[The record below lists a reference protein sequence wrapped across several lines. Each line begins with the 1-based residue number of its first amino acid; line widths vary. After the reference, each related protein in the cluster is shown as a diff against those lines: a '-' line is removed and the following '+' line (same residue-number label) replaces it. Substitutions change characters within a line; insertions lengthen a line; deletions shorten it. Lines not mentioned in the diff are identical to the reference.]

1 MSVSAVIVAAGNSKR
16 MDDGIDKLA
25 VELSGKPLLAWTIS
39 RFESTE
45 IIDEI
50 IVVTREDE
58 IEKVKELTLSEGFRK
73 VSSIVKGGAFRQ
85 QSTQNGLN
93 ATSNDSTVV
102 LVHDGARPLIR
113 TSDIRRIAESAEEN
127 GAVLLAVPSKESV
140 KEVQDGR
147 VTKTLP
153 RESIWLS
160 QTPQGFKK
168 ELLQKALSA
177 AEKEGY
183 VGTDEASLVERIGEE
198 VAVVEGHSSNIKV
211 TVSSDI
217 GIVRSLLEGE
227 EESVESRNRL

>member
-25 VELSGKPLLAWTIS
+25 VELNGKPLLAWTIS

-58 IEKVKELTLSEGFRK
+58 VEKVTEMTKSEGFRK
-73 VSSIVKGGAFRQ
+73 VSSIIKGGAFRQ

-102 LVHDGARPLIR
+102 LVHDGARPLVR
-113 TSDIRRIAESAEEN
+113 TSDIKRIAESAEEN
-127 GAVLLAVPSKESV
+127 GAALLALPSKESV
-140 KEVQDGR
+140 KEVQEGR

-153 RESIWLS
+153 RESIWLA
-160 QTPQGFKK
+160 QTPQGFRK
-168 ELLQKALSA
+168 ELLQEALSS

-183 VGTDEASLVERIGEE
+183 IGTDEASLVERIGEE
-198 VAVVEGHSSNIKV
+198 VAVIEGHSSNIKV

-217 GIVRSLLEGE
+217 EVVRSLLEGE
-227 EESVESRNRL
+227 EESV

>member
-25 VELSGKPLLAWTIS
+25 VELNGKPLLAWTIS

-73 VSSIVKGGAFRQ
+73 VSSIIEGGAFRQ

-93 ATSNDSTVV
+93 ATSDDSTVV

-113 TSDIRRIAESAEEN
+113 TSDIERIAESAEEN
-127 GAVLLAVPSKESV
+127 GAALLALPSKESV
-140 KEVQDGR
+140 KEVHDGR

-153 RESIWLS
+153 RESIWLA
-160 QTPQGFKK
+160 QTPQGFRK
-168 ELLQKALSA
+168 ELLQKALSD

-198 VAVVEGHSSNIKV
+198 VVVVEGHSSNIKV

-227 EESVESRNRL
+227 EESV

>member
-25 VELSGKPLLAWTIS
+25 VELNGKPLLAWTIS

-73 VSSIVKGGAFRQ
+73 VSSIIKGGAFRQ

-93 ATSNDSTVV
+93 ATSDDSTVV

-113 TSDIRRIAESAEEN
+113 TSDIERIAESAEEN
-127 GAVLLAVPSKESV
+127 GAALLALPSKESV
-140 KEVQDGR
+140 KEVHDGR

-153 RESIWLS
+153 RESIWLA
-160 QTPQGFKK
+160 QTPQGFRK
-168 ELLQKALSA
+168 ELLQKALSD

-198 VAVVEGHSSNIKV
+198 VVVVEGHSSNIKV

-217 GIVRSLLEGE
+217 EVVRSLLEGE
-227 EESVESRNRL
+227 EESV

>member
-16 MDDGIDKLA
+16 MNDGVDKLA

-58 IEKVKELTLSEGFRK
+58 VEKVKEMTKSEGFRK

-85 QSTQNGLN
+85 ESTQNGLN

-102 LVHDGARPLIR
+102 LVHDGARPLVR
-113 TSDIRRIAESAEEN
+113 TSDIKRIAESAEEN
-127 GAVLLAVPSKESV
+127 GAALLALPSKESV

-153 RESIWLS
+153 RESIWLA
-160 QTPQGFKK
+160 QTPQGFRK

-183 VGTDEASLVERIGEE
+183 IGTDEASLVERIGEE
-198 VAVVEGHSSNIKV
+198 VAVIEGHSSNIKV
-211 TVSSDI
+211 TISSDI

-227 EESVESRNRL
+227 EESA

>member
-25 VELSGKPLLAWTIS
+25 VELNGKPLLAWTIS

-73 VSSIVKGGAFRQ
+73 VSSIIKGGAFRQ

-93 ATSNDSTVV
+93 ATSNYSTVV

-113 TSDIRRIAESAEEN
+113 TSDIERIAESAEEN
-127 GAVLLAVPSKESV
+127 GAALLALPSKESV

-153 RESIWLS
+153 RESIWLA
-160 QTPQGFKK
+160 QTPQGFRK
-168 ELLQKALSA
+168 ELLQKALSD

-198 VAVVEGHSSNIKV
+198 VVIVEGHSSNIKV

-217 GIVRSLLEGE
+217 EVVRSLLEGE
-227 EESVESRNRL
+227 EESV

>member
-25 VELSGKPLLAWTIS
+25 VELNGKPLLAWTIS

-73 VSSIVKGGAFRQ
+73 VSSIIKGGAFRQ

-102 LVHDGARPLIR
+102 LVHDGARPLVR
-113 TSDIRRIAESAEEN
+113 TSDIKRIVESAEEN
-127 GAVLLAVPSKESV
+127 GAALLALPSKESV
-140 KEVQDGR
+140 KEVHDGR

-153 RESIWLS
+153 RESIWLA
-160 QTPQGFKK
+160 QTPQGFRK
-168 ELLQKALSA
+168 ELLQKALSD

-198 VAVVEGHSSNIKV
+198 VVVVEGHSSNIKV

-217 GIVRSLLEGE
+217 EVVRSLLEGE
-227 EESVESRNRL
+227 EESV

>member
-25 VELSGKPLLAWTIS
+25 VELNGKPLLAWTIS

-73 VSSIVKGGAFRQ
+73 VSSIIKGGAFRQ

-93 ATSNDSTVV
+93 ATSDDSTVV

-113 TSDIRRIAESAEEN
+113 TSDIERIAESAEEN
-127 GAVLLAVPSKESV
+127 GAALLALPSKESV
-140 KEVQDGR
+140 KEVHDGR

-153 RESIWLS
+153 RESIWLA
-160 QTPQGFKK
+160 QTPQGFRK
-168 ELLQKALSA
+168 ELLQKALSD

-217 GIVRSLLEGE
+217 GVVRSLLEGE
-227 EESVESRNRL
+227 EESV

>member
-1 MSVSAVIVAAGNSKR
+1 
-16 MDDGIDKLA
+16 
-25 VELSGKPLLAWTIS
+25 GKPLLAWTIS

-73 VSSIVKGGAFRQ
+73 VSSIIKGGAFRQ

-93 ATSNDSTVV
+93 ATSDDSTVV

-113 TSDIRRIAESAEEN
+113 TSDIERIVESAEEN
-127 GAVLLAVPSKESV
+127 GAALLALPSKESV
-140 KEVQDGR
+140 KEVQEGR

-153 RESIWLS
+153 RESIWLA
-160 QTPQGFKK
+160 QTPQGFRK
-168 ELLQKALSA
+168 ELLQKALSD

-198 VAVVEGHSSNIKV
+198 VVVVEGHSSNIKV

-217 GIVRSLLEGE
+217 EVVRSLLEGE
-227 EESVESRNRL
+227 EESV

>member
-1 MSVSAVIVAAGNSKR
+1 M
-16 MDDGIDKLA
+16 
-25 VELSGKPLLAWTIS
+25 
-39 RFESTE
+39 
-45 IIDEI
+45 
-50 IVVTREDE
+50 
-58 IEKVKELTLSEGFRK
+58 KELTLSEGFRK
-73 VSSIVKGGAFRQ
+73 VSSIVKGGEFRQ

-93 ATSNDSTVV
+93 AISNDSTVV
-102 LVHDGARPLIR
+102 LVHDGARPLVR
-113 TSDIRRIAESAEEN
+113 TSDIKRIAESAEEN
-127 GAVLLAVPSKESV
+127 GAVLLALPSNESV

-153 RESIWLS
+153 RESIWLA
-160 QTPQGFKK
+160 QTPQGFRK

-217 GIVRSLLEGE
+217 EVVRSLLEGE
-227 EESVESRNRL
+227 EESV

>member
-16 MDDGIDKLA
+16 MNDGVDKLA

-58 IEKVKELTLSEGFRK
+58 VEKVKEMTKSEGFRK

-102 LVHDGARPLIR
+102 LVHDGARPLVR
-113 TSDIRRIAESAEEN
+113 TSDIKRIAESAEEN
-127 GAVLLAVPSKESV
+127 GAALLALPSKESV

-153 RESIWLS
+153 RESIWLA
-160 QTPQGFKK
+160 QTPQGFRK

-183 VGTDEASLVERIGEE
+183 IGTDEASLVERIGEE
-198 VAVVEGHSSNIKV
+198 VAVIEGHGSNIKI
-211 TVSSDI
+211 TISSDI

-227 EESVESRNRL
+227 EESA

>member
-1 MSVSAVIVAAGNSKR
+1 VSVSAVIVAAGNSKR

-93 ATSNDSTVV
+93 AISNDSTVV
-102 LVHDGARPLIR
+102 LVHDGARPLVR
-113 TSDIRRIAESAEEN
+113 TSDIKRIAESAEEN
-127 GAVLLAVPSKESV
+127 GAALLALPSNESV

-153 RESIWLS
+153 RESIWLA
-160 QTPQGFKK
+160 QTPQGFRK
-168 ELLQKALSA
+168 ELLQEALSV

-227 EESVESRNRL
+227 EESV

>member
-25 VELSGKPLLAWTIS
+25 VELNGKPLLAWTIS

-73 VSSIVKGGAFRQ
+73 VSSIIKGGAFRQ

-93 ATSNDSTVV
+93 ATSDDSTVV

-113 TSDIRRIAESAEEN
+113 TSDIERIAESAEEN
-127 GAVLLAVPSKESV
+127 GAALLALPSKESV
-140 KEVQDGR
+140 KEVHDGR

-153 RESIWLS
+153 RESIWLA
-160 QTPQGFKK
+160 QTPQGFRK

-198 VAVVEGHSSNIKV
+198 VVVVEGHSSNIKV

-217 GIVRSLLEGE
+217 GVVRSLLEGE
-227 EESVESRNRL
+227 EESV

>member
-73 VSSIVKGGAFRQ
+73 VSSIIKGGAFRQ

-113 TSDIRRIAESAEEN
+113 TSDIKRIAESAEEN
-127 GAVLLAVPSKESV
+127 GAALLALPSKESV

-153 RESIWLS
+153 RESIWLA
-160 QTPQGFKK
+160 QTPQGFRK

-227 EESVESRNRL
+227 EESV

>member
-16 MDDGIDKLA
+16 MNDGVDKLA

-58 IEKVKELTLSEGFRK
+58 VEKVKEMTKSEGFRK

-85 QSTQNGLN
+85 ESTQNGLN

-102 LVHDGARPLIR
+102 LVHDGARPLVR
-113 TSDIRRIAESAEEN
+113 TSDIKRIVESAEEN
-127 GAVLLAVPSKESV
+127 GAALLALPSKESV

-153 RESIWLS
+153 RESIWLA
-160 QTPQGFKK
+160 QTPQGFRK

-183 VGTDEASLVERIGEE
+183 IGTDEASLVERIGEE
-198 VAVVEGHSSNIKV
+198 VAVIEGHSSNIKV
-211 TVSSDI
+211 TISSDI

-227 EESVESRNRL
+227 EESA

>member
-25 VELSGKPLLAWTIS
+25 VELNGKPLLAWTIS
-39 RFESTE
+39 RFESSE

-73 VSSIVKGGAFRQ
+73 VSSIIKGGAFRQ

-93 ATSNDSTVV
+93 ATSDDSTVV

-113 TSDIRRIAESAEEN
+113 TSDIERIAESAEEN
-127 GAVLLAVPSKESV
+127 GAALLALPSKESV
-140 KEVQDGR
+140 KEVHDGR

-153 RESIWLS
+153 RESIWLA
-160 QTPQGFKK
+160 QTPQGFRK
-168 ELLQKALSA
+168 ELLQKALSD

-198 VAVVEGHSSNIKV
+198 VVVVEGHSSNIKV

-217 GIVRSLLEGE
+217 EVVRSLLEGE
-227 EESVESRNRL
+227 EESV

>member
-25 VELSGKPLLAWTIS
+25 VELNGKPLLAWTIS

-73 VSSIVKGGAFRQ
+73 VSSIIKGGAFRQ

-93 ATSNDSTVV
+93 ATSDDSTVV

-113 TSDIRRIAESAEEN
+113 TSDIERIAESAEEN
-127 GAVLLAVPSKESV
+127 GAALLALPSKESV
-140 KEVQDGR
+140 KEVHDGR

-153 RESIWLS
+153 RELIWLA
-160 QTPQGFKK
+160 QTPQGFRK
-168 ELLQKALSA
+168 ELLQEALSS

-183 VGTDEASLVERIGEE
+183 VGTDEASLVERIGKE
-198 VAVVEGHSSNIKV
+198 VAVVEGHGSNIKV

-217 GIVRSLLEGE
+217 RVVQSLLEGE
-227 EESVESRNRL
+227 EESA

>member
-73 VSSIVKGGAFRQ
+73 VSSIVKGGEFRQ

-93 ATSNDSTVV
+93 AISNDSTVV
-102 LVHDGARPLIR
+102 LVHDGARPLVR
-113 TSDIRRIAESAEEN
+113 TSDIKRIAESAEEN
-127 GAVLLAVPSKESV
+127 GAVLLALPSNESV

-153 RESIWLS
+153 RESIWLA

-177 AEKEGY
+177 AAKEGY

-217 GIVRSLLEGE
+217 GIVRALLEGE
-227 EESVESRNRL
+227 EESV

>member
-25 VELSGKPLLAWTIS
+25 VELNGKPLLAWTIS

-73 VSSIVKGGAFRQ
+73 VSSIIKGGAFRQ

-93 ATSNDSTVV
+93 ATSDDSTVV

-113 TSDIRRIAESAEEN
+113 TSDIERIAESAEEN
-127 GAVLLAVPSKESV
+127 GAALLALPSKESV
-140 KEVQDGR
+140 KEVHDGR

-153 RESIWLS
+153 RESIWLA
-160 QTPQGFKK
+160 QTPQGFRK
-168 ELLQKALSA
+168 ELLQKALSD

-217 GIVRSLLEGE
+217 EVVRSLLEGE
-227 EESVESRNRL
+227 EESV

>member
-16 MDDGIDKLA
+16 MNDGVDKLA

-58 IEKVKELTLSEGFRK
+58 VEKVKEMTKSEGFRK
-73 VSSIVKGGAFRQ
+73 VSSVVKGGVYRQ
-85 QSTQNGLN
+85 QSAQNGLD
-93 ATSNDSTVV
+93 ATSNDSKVV

-113 TSDIRRIAESAEEN
+113 TSDIERIAESAEEN
-127 GAVLLAVPSKESV
+127 GAALLAIPSKDSV
-140 KEVQDGR
+140 KEVQNGI
-147 VTKTLP
+147 VKQTLP
-153 RESIWLS
+153 RESVWLA
-160 QTPQGFKK
+160 QTPQGFRK
-168 ELLQKALSA
+168 ELLQEAFSS

-183 VGTDEASLVERIGEE
+183 IGTDEASLVERIGKE
-198 VAVVEGHSSNIKV
+198 VAVVEGHSNNIKV

-217 GIVRSLLEGE
+217 RVVRSLLEGE
-227 EESVESRNRL
+227 EESV